1 MRERDEFTE
10 REKQRQAL
18 QAEEREREQIS
29 VQDKQQIN
37 EQFADEGAALK
48 SMSTLIEGL
57 YDTLRDVTGDN
68 AALKK
73 RVAELEKKQ
82 DIPEERVATLH
93 ATNISDL
100 SVTVPRAG
108 TMPIASMAPCGWR
121 VQFKLGKA
129 LLDC

>member
-93 ATNISDL
+93 ATNILRSFGHR
-100 SVTVPRAG
+100 SKGGNYANRKHG
-108 TMPIASMAPCGWR
+108 SMW
-121 VQFKLGKA
+121 LA
-129 LLDC
+129 LAV